1 MKRGILFLLIS
12 VLLCASL
19 LPAALAETEYMDPNT
34 GTALAPSAWV
44 YAQPRP
50 DADTVGQITRGY
62 PYPIVEIK
70 DGWARV
76 ELPDGTIGW
85 TPASAIDY
93 ALAIPEEAWSRGL
106 RRAVVLVEG
115 LSLREAPSES
125 AKRLVLMPNGSHGYI
140 LEEQQGWLR
149 VFYWVLGRNNNYQAY
164 TGWIQAEYTIES
176 PDYIHL
182 RNRTRVFAYASPN
195 APVVGLT
202 QTGLRPAVIGEV
214 DGYYVVNFRS
224 ASGFIPKSAPMW
236 TERQVIE
243 GY

>member
-1 MKRGILFLLIS
+1 MKRSILFLLVS
-12 VLLCASL
+12 ALLCASL
-19 LPAALAETEYMDPNT
+19 LPAALAEEYMDPNT
-34 GTALAPSAWV
+34 GTALAPSARV
-44 YAQPRP
+44 YAQPQP
-50 DADTVGQITRGY
+50 DADVVGQITRGY

-93 ALAIPEEAWSRGL
+93 ALAIPEEAWTSGL

-115 LSLREAPSES
+115 LSLRESPSES

-140 LEEQQGWLR
+140 LEEQETWLR
-149 VFYWVLGRNNNYQAY
+149 AFYWVLGKNNKHTAY
-164 TGWIQAEYTIES
+164 TGWIQREYTVEN
-176 PDYIHL
+176 PVYIHL
-182 RNRTRVFAYASPN
+182 QNRTRVLAYASPD

-202 QTGLRPAVIGEV
+202 QTGLRLPVIGEV

-224 ASGFIPKSAPMW
+224 ASGFIPQSAPMR
-236 TERQVIE
+236 TERQIIE